1 MICAGV
7 CNGAKSQA
15 PSWSAY
21 QADLESA
28 LFRRR
33 HGAQDKDE
41 IARAENILSMGSV
54 FRKALSW
61 RISQGKKLF

>member
-7 CNGAKSQA
+7 CNGARSQA
-15 PSWSAY
+15 PSLSAY
-21 QADLESA
+21 QADLECA
-28 LFRRR
+28 LFQRH
-33 HGAQDKDE
+33 HGAHDKDE
-41 IARAENILSMGSV
+41 VARAENILSMGSG